1 MLIRCDSPYSII
13 HINKNIV
20 FPNNLSA
27 SKTGTLRRI
36 PLIKTDQDSPLPSK
50 FMANMIKI
58 KLQRPTHFHFSS
70 VLHPALA
77 LTSTLSISPK
87 NKDRKK
93 TS

>member
-36 PLIKTDQDSPLPSK
+36 PLTKTDQDSPLPSK

-58 KLQRPTHFHFSS
+58 KLQHPTHFHFSS
-70 VLHPALA
+70 VLHPVLA
-77 LTSTLSISPK
+77 LTSTFVHQPQEQ
-87 NKDRKK
+87 R
-93 TS
+93 